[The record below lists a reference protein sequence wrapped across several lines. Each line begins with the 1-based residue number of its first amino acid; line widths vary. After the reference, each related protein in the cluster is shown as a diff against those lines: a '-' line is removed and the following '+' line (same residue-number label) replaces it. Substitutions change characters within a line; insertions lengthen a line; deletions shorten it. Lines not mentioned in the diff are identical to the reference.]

1 MSFIGGEDNVYPA
14 STAEVHYHIAALEVG
29 ETGRVTATSRKVEGD
44 LWQHGKLCVCIK
56 LLSNRIARTELSFT
70 GSAGLLVAAH
80 RGECAVPLLD
90 SLPDFS
96 RLHLTPP
103 ALAVRKALFVRRCLW
118 GQYSQGGQFDCRI
131 RLEELMLY
139 LLRIDV
145 NYRICLFYV

>member
-1 MSFIGGEDNVYPA
+1 V
-14 STAEVHYHIAALEVG
+14 LEVG

-44 LWQHGKLCVCIK
+44 LWQQGKLCVCIE
-56 LLSNRIARTELSFT
+56 LLANRIARTELGFT

-80 RGECAVPLLD
+80 LGECAVPLLD

-118 GQYSQGGQFDCRI
+118 GQYSLWVQG
-131 RLEELMLY
+131 E
-139 LLRIDV
+139 
-145 NYRICLFYV
+145 